1 MPTTHDMTGTTR
13 REIQRCLHWLHR
25 DQRSNGNGYGRRIS
39 VVVGRG
45 IRTTA
50 WGDELEIRDT
60 ETNRLRRP
68 RWWERAKHSEKQ
80 RLLSFPLFRSLTVQH
95 VYCQGGEYD
104 IELQSNPNPN
114 ISDQV
119 LFFGNS
125 RRDSQWFIRAIRIHD
140 VGARNAD
147 GASPPPN
154 DRTRAFTVLN
164 ESAVRATAR
173 VSSWGVEIQVCA
185 GPDSDEA
192 APTNRDS
199 CYDDA
204 CDNNACNVAEP
215 VCEVPGP
222 YGIPVRASATNDDD
236 WMMCGDEGISG
247 RRSRDIDDA
256 VPRRGTSRYEPPVI
270 IDQTNSVCNWL
281 EHASPDQR
289 HAFSHV
295 NGNTEDVRVFFA
307 DLVSAALRG
316 NGLAEAPNR
325 YVYTR
330 DTNAHIGYNLTFETR
345 STNSERH
352 CFSLDLIT
360 GYRWSFWVDDLSQI
374 TTPGNIP
381 SEPTCEAA
389 PRSFSPDPSPPTSPD
404 CNPPIVIGP
413 ADSVCAWLE
422 QATSELQAEFNEVNG
437 DARAVELFFAGL
449 AEAAL
454 DDGGWVE
461 EPDRRVYSTRNEL
474 VGYNLTIEEQGDH
487 LRQYHVSMDMI
498 DGHRRVFALDDI
510 SHIFTPN
517 FPHGHA
523 RPEVDLNMGRFRSAF
538 GLPVAQVRSETGDE
552 STWLTPDRPGT
563 AEKCE
568 RSQLLQDEVTR
579 QIALQRFAV
588 RPGRPR
594 TRVERANQLREAY
607 GGGPGGDVIAFEVDI
622 RGNHYG

>member
-25 DQRSNGNGYGRRIS
+25 DHRSNGNGYGRQIS

-60 ETNRLRRP
+60 ETNHLRRP
-68 RWWERAKHSEKQ
+68 RWWERAKYSEKQ

-95 VYCQGGEYD
+95 VYCHGGEYD
-104 IELQSNPNPN
+104 IELQANPNPT
-114 ISDQV
+114 ISSQV

-173 VSSWGVEIQVCA
+173 VSSWGAEMQACA
-185 GPDSDEA
+185 GRDSDEA
-192 APTNRDS
+192 IPDDEWAAS
-199 CYDDA
+199 CYDDDDD
-204 CDNNACNVAEP
+204 CDHGPNAPEP
-215 VCEVPGP
+215 VYPEPHS
-222 YGIPVRASATNDDD
+222 IPVRESATNDAD
-236 WMMCGDEGISG
+236 WASDVEPH
-247 RRSRDIDDA
+247 R
-256 VPRRGTSRYEPPVI
+256 PGTSRYGPPGT
-270 IDQTNSVCNWL
+270 IDQTQSVCDWI
-281 EHASPDQR
+281 EQATTDQR
-289 HAFSHV
+289 RAFSHV

-360 GYRWSFWVDDLSQI
+360 GYRWSFWVDDSSQI
-374 TTPGNIP
+374 TTPRNIP
-381 SEPTCEAA
+381 N
-389 PRSFSPDPSPPTSPD
+389 DPPTSPT
-404 CNPPIVIGP
+404 CAPPIVIGP
-413 ADSVCAWLE
+413 AESVRAWLE
-422 QATSELQAEFNEVNG
+422 QATCELQAEFTHVNG
-437 DARAVELFFAGL
+437 NARAVELFFAGL

-474 VGYNLTIEEQGDH
+474 VGYNLTVEERQEH

-498 DGHRRVFALDDI
+498 DGGRRVFTLDSLSRI
-510 SHIFTPN
+510 STPN
-517 FPHGHA
+517 FPQA
-523 RPEVDLNMGRFRSAF
+523 PPCPDLDMSRFRSAF
-538 GLPVAQVRSETGDE
+538 GLPVAQVRVETGDE
-552 STWLTPDRPGT
+552 SAWLPQDRSGT
-563 AEKCE
+563 AEE
-568 RSQLLQDEVTR
+568 NARNSQLLQDEIDR
-579 QIALQRFAV
+579 QVRPRPAV
-588 RPGRPR
+588 RPGPPLPQ
-594 TRVERANQLREAY
+594 TERQPSPSPSVHPCDGHA
-607 GGGPGGDVIAFEVDI
+607 
-622 RGNHYG
+622 